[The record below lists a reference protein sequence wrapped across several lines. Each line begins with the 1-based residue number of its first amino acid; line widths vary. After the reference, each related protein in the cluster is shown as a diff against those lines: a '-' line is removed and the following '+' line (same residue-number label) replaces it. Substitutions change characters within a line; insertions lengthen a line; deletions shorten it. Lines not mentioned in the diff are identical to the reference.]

1 MKLSSKRL
9 QVWHYPQIPCVPFK
23 VGVTDE
29 HQALKIINTLADQHI
44 FLFQNKF
51 IPDYANVF
59 HVMMEE
65 NGEWIDYEN
74 EGKNWDDFEN
84 EYETEFISP
93 IYKLNDSSLLP

>member
-74 EGKNWDDFEN
+74 E
-84 EYETEFISP
+84 YETEFISP